1 MIGFAA
7 SVGDRTFPSIPTH
20 AIAEST
26 LKRMD
31 SPCDRIF
38 GSIPTHAR

>member
-26 LKRMD
+26 WKRMD
-31 SPCDRIF
+31 SPRDRIF
-38 GSIPTHAR
+38 PSIPAHAR